1 MDTNMKAPLCA
12 KAVETVVKVYS
23 GLRGSIFYSDRSSQ
37 CTSWLYRRTIQKT
50 GLIQSMNNAQRA
62 LSWQFTL
69 REHVNRNEGGAI
81 LYRLDSW
88 KISVEQ
94 LKEMVWWY
102 FYSNWN
108 NHHNH
113 RICSTNGRLPSMVK
127 RTVLILFTATK
138 RIKKTCVFCVNHY
151 WQFQA
156 ARVGKSVCKTRSR
169 RRNFCDQQGIGECP
183 NKPLLA
189 KWIARS
195 IACRYTVTDEIK
207 YFIKDGV
214 RLCRPWKHCNIE
226 LSYGAESGKIA
237 C

>member
-151 WQFQA
+151 WILGGEGWKKRLQNAQPQKELLRSTGDWGVPQQA
-156 ARVGKSVCKTRSR
+156 A
-169 RRNFCDQQGIGECP
+169 
-183 NKPLLA
+183 
-189 KWIARS
+189 
-195 IACRYTVTDEIK
+195 
-207 YFIKDGV
+207 
-214 RLCRPWKHCNIE
+214 
-226 LSYGAESGKIA
+226 SGKVDSQKHRLLVQSYWWN
-237 C
+237 